1 MKIQSR
7 IILFTL
13 VLVFLAT
20 ASKLLFAPKINMS
33 GFSPIIA
40 IALFSGMIV
49 KEKSKS
55 FLLPLLAL
63 VISDVL
69 IQIVYQMGLFPFAG
83 LYKYQLLNYSILL
96 LATLIGWML
105 QAKSYSRIIAG
116 AIAGPTLFFLVSN
129 FSVWAQHFGYQRP
142 MTFEGLMLCFED
154 GLPFY
159 KNALIAT
166 LIYLPVLMVI
176 YNLIVKRNHSLKL
189 S

>member
-1 MKIQSR
+1 MKLQSR

-13 VLVFLAT
+13 ILIVLAT
-20 ASKLLFAPKINMS
+20 VSKLLFAPKIEMS

-63 VISDVL
+63 LISDVL
-69 IQIVYQMGLFPFAG
+69 IQIVYEMGLFPFAG
-83 LYKYQLLNYSILL
+83 LYKYQLLNYAILL
-96 LATLIGWML
+96 FATLIGWML
-105 QAKSYSRIIAG
+105 RGKNYTSIFAG
-116 AIAGPTLFFLVSN
+116 AIAGPTIFFLVSN
-129 FSVWAQHFGYQRP
+129 FFVWAQHFGYQRP
-142 MTFEGLMLCFED
+142 MTFEGLLLCFED

-166 LIYLPVLMVI
+166 LIYLPVLMVS
-176 YNLIVKRNHSLKL
+176 YNLIVKRNNSLKL